1 MEQLLTMLKDW
12 QSLAG
17 AIVGAVAS
25 LSVAFLVAY
34 INRRR
39 EDLSAAMV
47 LTGNLVNVRGAHS
60 VLHDLAKKEHVS
72 ESNYPMWLAGRLASS
87 RPQLSPLFEGCVA
100 RLMPVDPHLAAH
112 LELFSIVYRGVEHHT
127 DKLVRDIHYFQE
139 HGKLLR
145 DKEDTMAD
153 ATVVQNGLAQA
164 AKHAECAESLISKL
178 VLGNWPTF
186 HRVSRLLFPSTHECA
201 CKRLL
206 ATGAL

>member
-1 MEQLLTMLKDW
+1 MEQILTTLKEW

-17 AIVGAVAS
+17 AMVGAAAS

-39 EDLSAAMV
+39 EDVSAAMV
-47 LTGNLVNVRGAHS
+47 LLGSLVNVRGAHS
-60 VLHDLAKKEHVS
+60 VLDELAKKEQVS
-72 ESNYPMWLAGRLASS
+72 KANYPMWLANRLASS

-139 HGKLLR
+139 HGELLR
-145 DKEDTMAD
+145 DKQDTIAD
-153 ATVVQNGLAQA
+153 ANVVEHGLAKA
-164 AKHAECAESLISKL
+164 AKYAQCAEYLISKL
-178 VLGNWPTF
+178 VLGKWPTLY
-186 HRVSRLLFPSTHECA
+186 RVKRLLLPSIHECD

-206 ATGAL
+206 TTGAL